1 MMFIA
6 QDAYD
11 AGVDLEEL
19 AVCLLPFGT
28 GNDFCQV
35 MGWGKQP
42 KSIWLSSLRTL
53 TSQIISAQED
63 TFNVWDIKV
72 TCKGSNNDGDE
83 DGAYADIQQWD
94 SKLRRKNTIM
104 KPSTQQNSSNLSPN
118 PKGAQSNEEGPKNEN
133 VFSRM
138 MSNYF
143 SIGVESRV
151 GLGFDKSRT
160 SNAIGNK
167 CVYAWEGIK
176 KMCCCS
182 RTLKM
187 NEVIDYVSRVEVDS
201 EGLSTETV
209 LFASR
214 GSN

>member
-11 AGVDLEEL
+11 AGVDLAEV
-19 AVCLLPFGT
+19 AICLLPFGT

-42 KSIWLSSLRTL
+42 QSIWLTSLRTL

-72 TCKGSNNDGDE
+72 TCKRSFEDDDE
-83 DGAYADIQQWD
+83 DGAFADIQQWD
-94 SKLRRKNTIM
+94 SKLRRKSTIL
-104 KPSTQQNSSNLSPN
+104 KQSSLPSSSTLSPN
-118 PKGAQSNEEGPKNEN
+118 PKGAQSNEKGPNNEN
-133 VFSRM
+133 IFSRM

-160 SNAIGNK
+160 NNAIGNK

-187 NEVIDYVSRVEVDS
+187 NEVIDYVTRLEVDAN
-201 EGLSTETV
+201 GLETETV